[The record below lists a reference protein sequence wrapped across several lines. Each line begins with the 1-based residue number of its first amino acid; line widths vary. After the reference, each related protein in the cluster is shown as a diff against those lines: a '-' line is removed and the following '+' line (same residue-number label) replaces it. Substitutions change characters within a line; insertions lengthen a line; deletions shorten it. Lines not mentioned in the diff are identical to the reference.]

1 MSCGDG
7 SGHQLDTG
15 FGAGWSNNLNEG
27 TVLKT
32 RNSYQESYWII
43 ENFDYHG
50 KLVQNGWKED
60 IWGKHWEPLW
70 AISSFIQVQN
80 EISLFQAL
88 KLIYIFPK
96 SDI

>member
-32 RNSYQESYWII
+32 RILLVNGNHDRSKTAERKTFG
-43 ENFDYHG
+43 ENTG
-50 KLVQNGWKED
+50 N
-60 IWGKHWEPLW
+60 
-70 AISSFIQVQN
+70 
-80 EISLFQAL
+80 
-88 KLIYIFPK
+88 IYGP
-96 SDI
+96 

>member
-32 RNSYQESYWII
+32 RNSYQEIGLSYWII
-43 ENFDYHG
+43 EIMVNWSKTVERKTFG
-50 KLVQNGWKED
+50 KNIGNLYG
-60 IWGKHWEPLW
+60 P
-70 AISSFIQVQN
+70 
-80 EISLFQAL
+80 
-88 KLIYIFPK
+88 
-96 SDI
+96 

>member
-32 RNSYQESYWII
+32 RIYPII
-43 ENFDYHG
+43 G
-50 KLVQNGWKED
+50 KF
-60 IWGKHWEPLW
+60 GK
-70 AISSFIQVQN
+70 
-80 EISLFQAL
+80 FQ
-88 KLIYIFPK
+88 FGK
-96 SDI
+96 SRSW

>member
-32 RNSYQESYWII
+32 RILLVNGNYDRSKTAERKTFG
-43 ENFDYHG
+43 ENTG
-50 KLVQNGWKED
+50 N
-60 IWGKHWEPLW
+60 
-70 AISSFIQVQN
+70 
-80 EISLFQAL
+80 
-88 KLIYIFPK
+88 IYGP
-96 SDI
+96 

>member
-43 ENFDYHG
+43 EIVVNWSKTVERKTFG
-50 KLVQNGWKED
+50 KNIGNLYG
-60 IWGKHWEPLW
+60 P
-70 AISSFIQVQN
+70 
-80 EISLFQAL
+80 
-88 KLIYIFPK
+88 
-96 SDI
+96 